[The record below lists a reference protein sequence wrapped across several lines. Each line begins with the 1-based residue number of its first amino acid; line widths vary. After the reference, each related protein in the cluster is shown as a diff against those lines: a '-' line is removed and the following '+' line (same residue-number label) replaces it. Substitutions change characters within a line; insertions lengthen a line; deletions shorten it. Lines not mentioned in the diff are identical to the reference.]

1 MPCDPVT
8 PNQYPIVKVNTKNKT
23 HHFHGI
29 LVLPLFYM
37 NINIQEIIFLSVASM
52 PCDPVTPNQYPIVN
66 LKPKNKTHHFVLYFS
81 ASSILYE
88 Y

>member
-1 MPCDPVT
+1 
-8 PNQYPIVKVNTKNKT
+8 
-23 HHFHGI
+23 
-29 LVLPLFYM
+29 
-37 NINIQEIIFLSVASM
+37 M

-66 LKPKNKTHHFVLYFS
+66 LKPKNKTHNFVLYFS